1 MDISPLRTRHQGPIP
16 CHEEHQL
23 PEPSID
29 ERTNDEKKHL
39 AKLTFPSRD
48 IRYHLLKS
56 DSVKNH
62 QKTRPRK
69 TNSSISSCE
78 NNTKKISDKHTPLKE
93 AIHSTA
99 APSPSTTPATT
110 TTTPTPLS
118 PNPISRMMTM
128 RKKESPRSPKYQRN
142 KKTNLKMKIEN
153 QEESP

>member
-1 MDISPLRTRHQGPIP
+1 MDISPLRTEHQGPIP

-48 IRYHLLKS
+48 IRYHLLKT

-99 APSPSTTPATT
+99 VVISVKKKL
-110 TTTPTPLS
+110 LS
-118 PNPISRMMTM
+118 EGKR
-128 RKKESPRSPKYQRN
+128 RKKTPEDLT
-142 KKTNLKMKIEN
+142 KTSLYLKTMKCVHLMTRGHV
-153 QEESP
+153 